1 MKSIEIIKKE
11 DSLSVCY
18 TPSINFKDIVRRLKE
33 GDLYVKRTFWVSK
46 NNIEE
51 VNEDEGYITFRIAI
65 EDNDYYCLDKD
76 VFDLKN
82 TIFIEKNLDITD
94 LWFVSYPHTSV
105 FSIIDRM
112 LSYDLYIVSEDDGI
126 ENHLLAKDYIALI
139 NVFPNAYE
147 KDKYAKARIAYLLSN
162 YVEGMWNHKESYEK
176 YLEKKELSLTL
187 REEQDIK
194 LMGYEMYKKAVE
206 ELGDMLN
213 NLESYSE
220 KLWQEKIY
228 RIICVL
234 YPKYISSFREIEVGS
249 DGRHAKIPDFLLVDS
264 SGFVDI
270 LEIKKPDNKK
280 VVSSSEYR
288 NNYVAGRDLEGAIV
302 QIEKYIYILN
312 HEGESRVRKIREQIS
327 GNLPKG
333 IEIRVINPQ
342 GILLLGRSEG
352 LSKEQLYDFEIIK
365 RQHKNII
372 DIMTYDDLLFRLNN
386 ILKQMDSNKSGCTNV
401 RD

>member
-1 MKSIEIIKKE
+1 MKSFEIIKNE
-11 DSLSVCY
+11 HSLSVCY

-33 GDLYVKRTFWVSK
+33 GTLYVKRTFWVNE

-51 VNEDEGYITFRIAI
+51 INEDEGYIIFRIAI

-147 KDKYAKARIAYLLSN
+147 KDKYAKARIASLLSN
-162 YVEGMWNHKESYEK
+162 YVEGIWNHKESYEK

-194 LMGYEMYKKAVE
+194 LMGYKMYKKAVE
-206 ELGDMLN
+206 ELSDMLN
-213 NLESYSE
+213 NPESYSE

-234 YPKYISSFREIEVGS
+234 YPKYIASFREIEVGS

-312 HEGESRVRKIREQIS
+312 HEGESRVRKIREKIS

-386 ILKQMDSNKSGCTNV
+386 ILKQMDSNKSGCTNE